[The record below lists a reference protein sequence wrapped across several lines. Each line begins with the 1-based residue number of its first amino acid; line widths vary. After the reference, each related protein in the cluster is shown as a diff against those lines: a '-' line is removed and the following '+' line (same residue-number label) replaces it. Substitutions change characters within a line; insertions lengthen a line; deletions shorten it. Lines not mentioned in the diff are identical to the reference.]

1 MFSMRLER
9 DPHRDTL
16 PVPSASGGG
25 SNSATTMRPPDQ
37 LFQGQLTA
45 GLAFRILAVH
55 LLVAEDVG
63 FEPEG
68 QGSHNRHP
76 LGEDRFSCRA
86 CRRGFRGPVAGQ
98 IFANFECNL
107 TMVESWIKTSS
118 KGERRSLRV
127 RLGC

>member
-1 MFSMRLER
+1 
-9 DPHRDTL
+9 
-16 PVPSASGGG
+16 
-25 SNSATTMRPPDQ
+25 MRPPDQ

-55 LLVAEDVG
+55 LLVAEHVG

-68 QGSHNRHP
+68 QGSHNRY
-76 LGEDRFSCRA
+76 L
-86 CRRGFRGPVAGQ
+86 
-98 IFANFECNL
+98 ANFECNL